1 MHVLLVF
8 VLRNKALSDI
18 KAANAKQ
25 TCCWLLPQSLSSSV
39 APAEEADAEA
49 SLMDELDAEP
59 AKKKRGR
66 AKKKAVAEDPE
77 DEEGSE

>member
-1 MHVLLVF
+1 MLVRALWQQPA
-8 VLRNKALSDI
+8 VSGGCYCKADTLPN
-18 KAANAKQ
+18 AA
-25 TCCWLLPQSLSSSV
+25 TFTVFSCS
-39 APAEEADAEA
+39 PAEEADAEA

-77 DEEGSE
+77 EEEGSE